1 MVLPTRVNLKVDV
14 VKECASMSYLIMTC
28 STIIILI
35 KIVCWRYMCVQ
46 QNFDYHSPNSGGYRI
61 PMRGIPDARKAR
73 AKILSHAH
81 SRHVSSKKRVA
92 MWVNRPVYDRK

>member
-1 MVLPTRVNLKVDV
+1 
-14 VKECASMSYLIMTC
+14 
-28 STIIILI
+28 
-35 KIVCWRYMCVQ
+35 
-46 QNFDYHSPNSGGYRI
+46 
-61 PMRGIPDARKAR
+61 MRGILYARMR